1 MMQSMLFGKFIKRTD
16 LITKEKLHDDYKS
29 YRNII
34 STLLEQS
41 KQNYHDRYFKDNI
54 NNMKVNL
61 ERNKTNIFSQENDK

>member
-1 MMQSMLFGKFIKRTD
+1 MQSMLFGKFIKRTD
-16 LITKEKLHDDYKS
+16 LITKEKLHNDYKS

>member
-1 MMQSMLFGKFIKRTD
+1 MKSMLFGKFIKCTD

-41 KQNYHDRYFKDNI
+41 KQNCHDKYFKDNI
-54 NNMKVNL
+54 NNMKVSL
-61 ERNKTNIFSQENDK
+61 ERN